1 MKNITVD
8 LKREEDLYSKYNN
21 NVSRDL
27 IDYLISEA
35 RYTKGDIKV
44 TINTNFDISNID
56 LLIKAGL
63 QKMSNETRKIDIIH
77 DMKQVM
83 FLMIGVLFLIISSFI
98 FYDVIKEIIVIAGW
112 VAIWE
117 VVDISLNVDSKT
129 RASRKIIKRLMN
141 SKIEI
146 NRVDYEK
153 AN

>member
-1 MKNITVD
+1 MKNIIVN
-8 LKREEDLYSKYNN
+8 LKKEEDLYNKYSD

-27 IDYLISEA
+27 LDYLINEA

-44 TINTNFDISNID
+44 TINTTLDISNIES
-56 LLIKAGL
+56 LIKEGL
-63 QKMSNETRKIDIIH
+63 LKMSNETRKLDIIH

-83 FLMIGVLFLIISSFI
+83 FLIIGVVFLIISSFI

-117 VVDISLNVDSKT
+117 VVDIALNVDSKSM
-129 RASRKIIKRLMN
+129 ASRKLIKRLMN

-146 NRVDYEK
+146 NKVMK
-153 AN
+153 